1 MASAFNE
8 QYFLAHQRFLK
19 VKNGFKLT
27 FTDFCG
33 ENLTFFEKNCPQFA
47 VAIFLME
54 TFYKDPYM
62 FFEKARDFVDFHGK
76 NDIFEPLGDSIDFLQ
91 NNDTFEKM
99 GDVGSQEKN
108 VIFENLGDF
117 ADSHPKN
124 GKFPITGDLADS
136 QHKNGTFEI
145 KRDLADSHAK
155 NGSVSIIGFLPF
167 STGKK
172 AIFALFQNGG
182 FAKRSRLI
190 LIFLPD
196 LRN

>member
-1 MASAFNE
+1 MEKNDQLFRYSLAKNFPKYTPFSETLDHLNGVELNFTPMETATHFLHFWRTKFENVKNNLLTKNLASAFNE

-27 FTDFCG
+27 LTDFCG

-54 TFYKDPYM
+54 TFHKDPYM
-62 FFEKARDFVDFHGK
+62 LFEKPRDFVDSHEK
-76 NDIFEPLGDSIDFLQ
+76 NDIFEPLGDSVDFLQ

-108 VIFENLGDF
+108 EILENLGDF

-124 GKFPITGDLADS
+124 GKFPITGD
-136 QHKNGTFEI
+136 
-145 KRDLADSHAK
+145 
-155 NGSVSIIGFLPF
+155 
-167 STGKK
+167 
-172 AIFALFQNGG
+172 
-182 FAKRSRLI
+182 
-190 LIFLPD
+190 
-196 LRN
+196 